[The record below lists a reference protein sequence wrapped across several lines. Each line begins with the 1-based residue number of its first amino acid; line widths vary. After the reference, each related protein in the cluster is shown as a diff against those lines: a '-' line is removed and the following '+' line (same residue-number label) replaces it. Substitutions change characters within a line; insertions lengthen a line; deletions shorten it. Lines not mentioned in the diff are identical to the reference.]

1 MCAVLEISRRTY
13 YKYKNT
19 DDPDYLDYLMIKNVF
34 NKSKGTYGYRRIT
47 EGLKIEYGVIC
58 NHKKVARI
66 MKKILFKAWIYKKN
80 KAK

>member
-1 MCAVLEISRRTY
+1 MCAVLEISKRTY
-13 YKYKNT
+13 YKYRNS

-47 EGLKIEYGVIC
+47 EGLKIEYGVIF

-66 MKKILFKAWIYKKN
+66 MHKYNIKP
-80 KAK
+80 